1 MAKTDIKTKTRE
13 RRHAKV
19 RFSVSGTKEKPRL
32 SVYRSNK
39 YIHAQIIDDE
49 NGTTLVGLTTKIV
62 AGKNKTEG
70 AAVAGKRIAEQAK
83 EKKITKVVFDRGGFV
98 YAGRIKAFADGAREG
113 GLQF

>member
-1 MAKTDIKTKTRE
+1 MTKTDIKTKTRE
-13 RRHAKV
+13 RRHTKV

-49 NGTTLVGLTTKIV
+49 NSRTLVGLTSKVIS
-62 AGKNKTEG
+62 GKNKTET
-70 AAVAGKRIAEQAK
+70 ATIAGKKIAEEAK

-113 GLQF
+113 GLEF

>member
-1 MAKTDIKTKTRE
+1 MAKTNTKTMQRE

-19 RFSVSGTKEKPRL
+19 RFLVSGTKEKPRL

-49 NGTTLVGLTTKIV
+49 AGKTILGLVSKKG
-62 AGKNKTEG
+62 GKNKTES
-70 AAVAGKRIAEQAK
+70 AAHAGKELAKSAK
-83 EKKITKVVFDRGGFV
+83 EKKIEKVVFDRGGFV

-113 GLQF
+113 GLEF